1 MKQSHVARDI
11 TYASSAATRSGR
23 AVIRVM
29 ENATGRLKMIR
40 KAKGYAEEV
49 AQGADFWEVMMQR
62 YGISLDIV
70 GGSLDNI
77 SADGSVILVAN
88 HPYGILDGMVMG
100 RVLSERRGGDFR
112 VLAHRVFRRSP
123 DLERIILPVSFD
135 DTKEA
140 ARTNLETRKEALAY
154 LADGGAV
161 GIFPGG
167 TVSTAAK
174 PWGSPLDPKW
184 RNFTAKMIARSDA
197 KVVPMFFDGAN
208 SRLFQFASHIHST
221 LRMGML
227 IREFRKKAGAP
238 VRIAIGEPIDP
249 AEIDARRK
257 DGTGLMAFLLEHTYA
272 LSPTPMPTDE
282 LGHEFE
288 ARYVWRDQP
297 EGGDK
302 RRGSRDIR

>member
-257 DGTGLMAFLLEHTYA
+257 DGTGLMAFLREQTYA